1 MRFPCHV
8 AVLVGHRLN
17 AQVVPDA
24 GLFGLRVHNGGLL
37 VKRRRYVVIGLGNGF
52 DFPALMRGAV
62 FVLRVPVVGRHR
74 NAVGLFRLTIQRRD
88 GKGIAVGQVA
98 HRAVGLGVLVHRGP
112 LHRKAAQ
119 LQRGRTA
126 IALKLGVAVQVDLL
140 RVNGIAKR
148 AFRFGSVHGGV
159 QRDGRQLCL
168 CGILLQEVEP
178 VRRCRAVG
186 GHNAHRGQQVLF
198 CMVGRQRK
206 AVAVGHKG
214 IAGGGVVGA
223 GAPAH
228 RAAVLRDDQLG
239 VAAVQHLVQFFG
251 QLLLGLVLGLPGGGI
266 LPSPGQIG
274 NCIVIVLVAEDI
286 AGKVDI
292 ALCGCVQRHVE
303 LEVVQERL
311 LIRAVGRKA
320 AGRNLGRSGAADD
333 GLGLA
338 QRAVR
343 AVKAGIVIS
352 LAAGND
358 AEAHLGVLI
367 LLQIQRQAADVA
379 RGGQRQHSFVIGID
393 DAQVI
398 VVNARVVGRRPA
410 DRVEQGIRVV
420 GLAVD
425 AGDGARRADA
435 GQALLNAVIRHSGR
449 ADFIGVGCRHT
460 GDLEPDLVIAPA
472 VAAVGQ
478 HGIHVDRQGKAVAIL
493 CRRQGV
499 LQRNL
504 LLTGHIA
511 VLVRQQAVELDAV
524 GRRFRTYV
532 LLRPVERIGQLVG
545 FLVNF
550 SFGVFVQRR
559 GFQDIQ
565 VQLLEDDL
573 RGRLRGLFCPPTLIT
588 VHVGEAERRQMGI
601 GIAVLARANDLIAV
615 LPPDFFVGVVCLV
628 RMAGDGCGHFLRR
641 GIPACGHIAFTA
653 GDGHRNDKEVGVV
666 GHSIR
671 RQTVQVEG
679 DGCLGDDALP
689 RGQRDVLAV
698 QGLPVDRVIA
708 QIFCQQHDA
717 VGRAAVGRVCQ
728 RWREAESH
736 RCGKVFR
743 RLAGA
748 GHVLCRVF
756 CFGQRARRQTVFILL
771 GIFFVNITPLGWD
784 VGFDLVLRRA

>member
-1 MRFPCHV
+1 
-8 AVLVGHRLN
+8 
-17 AQVVPDA
+17 
-24 GLFGLRVHNGGLL
+24 
-37 VKRRRYVVIGLGNGF
+37 
-52 DFPALMRGAV
+52 
-62 FVLRVPVVGRHR
+62 
-74 NAVGLFRLTIQRRD
+74 
-88 GKGIAVGQVA
+88 
-98 HRAVGLGVLVHRGP
+98 
-112 LHRKAAQ
+112 
-119 LQRGRTA
+119 
-126 IALKLGVAVQVDLL
+126 
-140 RVNGIAKR
+140 
-148 AFRFGSVHGGV
+148 
-159 QRDGRQLCL
+159 
-168 CGILLQEVEP
+168 
-178 VRRCRAVG
+178 
-186 GHNAHRGQQVLF
+186 
-198 CMVGRQRK
+198 MVGRQRK

-214 IAGGGVVGA
+214 IAGGGVVDA

-239 VAAVQHLVQFFG
+239 GAIVQHFVQFFG
-251 QLLLGLVLGLPGGGI
+251 QLLLGLVLGLPGEGI
-266 LPSPGQIG
+266 LPCPGQIG

-292 ALCGCVQRHVE
+292 ALCGFLQRHVE

-311 LIRAVGRKA
+311 LIRAGGRKA
-320 AGRNLGRSGAADD
+320 AGRNRGRSGAADD

-343 AVKAGIVIS
+343 AVKAAIV
-352 LAAGND
+352 LAAGNN
-358 AEAHLGVLI
+358 AEAQCLALI
-367 LLQIQRQAADVA
+367 LLQIQRQTADVV
-379 RGGQRQHSFVIGID
+379 RGAQRQHSFAAGID

-449 ADFIGVGCRHT
+449 ADFGGVGCRHA

-478 HGIHVDRQGKAVAIL
+478 HGIHVDRQGKAVVAAVLNLIG
-493 CRRQGV
+493 QIYAF

-524 GRRFRTYV
+524 GRRFRVHV

-550 SFGVFVQRR
+550 SFGVFVQCR

-573 RGRLRGLFCPPTLIT
+573 RGRLRGLYSPFLVIGA

-601 GIAVLARANDLIAV
+601 GIAVLARADDLIAV
-615 LPPDFFVGVVCLV
+615 LPPDFFVGVVC
-628 RMAGDGCGHFLRR
+628 MAGDGCGHFVRR

-653 GDGHRNDKEVGVV
+653 GDGHRNGKEVRVV

-698 QGLPVDRVIA
+698 QGLPVDHVIA

-717 VGRAAVGRVCQ
+717 VGRVAVLAAVALDPRGK
-728 RWREAESH
+728 AELH
-736 RCGKVFR
+736 GCFKTLRC
-743 RLAGA
+743 LAGV
-748 GHVLCRVF
+748 GHIVRVAVLF
-756 CFGQRARRQTVFILL
+756 QRAQRQTVLVLAVIA
-771 GIFFVNITPLGWD
+771 VVVTPLGREI
-784 VGFDLVLRRA
+784 GL

>member
-1 MRFPCHV
+1 
-8 AVLVGHRLN
+8 
-17 AQVVPDA
+17 
-24 GLFGLRVHNGGLL
+24 
-37 VKRRRYVVIGLGNGF
+37 
-52 DFPALMRGAV
+52 
-62 FVLRVPVVGRHR
+62 
-74 NAVGLFRLTIQRRD
+74 
-88 GKGIAVGQVA
+88 
-98 HRAVGLGVLVHRGP
+98 
-112 LHRKAAQ
+112 
-119 LQRGRTA
+119 
-126 IALKLGVAVQVDLL
+126 
-140 RVNGIAKR
+140 
-148 AFRFGSVHGGV
+148 
-159 QRDGRQLCL
+159 
-168 CGILLQEVEP
+168 
-178 VRRCRAVG
+178 
-186 GHNAHRGQQVLF
+186 
-198 CMVGRQRK
+198 MVGRQRK

-214 IAGGGVVGA
+214 IAGGFVVDA

-239 VAAVQHLVQFFG
+239 VATFQHLVQCLG
-251 QLLLGLVLGLPGGGI
+251 QVLLGLVLGLPGGGI
-266 LPSPGQIG
+266 LPSLGQIG
-274 NCIVIVLVAEDI
+274 NCIVIVHTAEDI

-379 RGGQRQHSFVIGID
+379 RGGQRQHSIAVGID

-398 VVNARVVGRRPA
+398 VANARVVGRRPA

-449 ADFIGVGCRHT
+449 ADFGGVGCRHT

-478 HGIHVDRQGKAVAIL
+478 HGIHVDRQGKAAAAAVLNLIGQIYA
-493 CRRQGV
+493 V

-504 LLTGHIA
+504 LLTGHIV

-524 GRRFRTYV
+524 GRRFRVHV

-559 GFQDIQ
+559 GFQNIQ

-573 RGRLRGLFCPPTLIT
+573 RGRLRGLYSPTLVIGAA
-588 VHVGEAERRQMGI
+588 HIGEAERRQMGI
-601 GIAVLARANDLIAV
+601 GIAVLARADDLIAV
-615 LPPDFFVGVVCLV
+615 LPPDFFVSVVCLV
-628 RMAGDGCGHFLRR
+628 RMAGDGCGHFVRR
-641 GIPACGHIAFTA
+641 GIPAILHIALAA
-653 GDGHRNDKEVGVV
+653 GDGHRDNEEVGVV
-666 GHSIR
+666 RHSIR
-671 RQTVQVEG
+671 RQAVQIEG
-679 DGCLGDDALP
+679 DGRPCHNALP

-698 QGLPVDRVIA
+698 QRYAVDFVIT

-717 VGRAAVGRVCQ
+717 VGRAAVLAAVALDLRGK
-728 RWREAESH
+728 AELH
-736 RCGKVFR
+736 GCFKAFRC
-743 RLAGA
+743 LAGV
-748 GHVLCRVF
+748 GHIVRVAVLF
-756 CFGQRARRQTVFILL
+756 
-771 GIFFVNITPLGWD
+771 
-784 VGFDLVLRRA
+784 

>member
-1 MRFPCHV
+1 MRDI
-8 AVLVGHRLN
+8 AVC
-17 AQVVPDA
+17 
-24 GLFGLRVHNGGLL
+24 
-37 VKRRRYVVIGLGNGF
+37 
-52 DFPALMRGAV
+52 
-62 FVLRVPVVGRHR
+62 VLHVPVVGRHR

-98 HRAVGLGVLVHRGP
+98 HRAFGLGVLVHRGP

-126 IALKLGVAVQVDLL
+126 IALKLGVVVQVDLL
-140 RVNGIAKR
+140 RVNGIAKC

-159 QRDGRQLCL
+159 QRDGRQLCR
-168 CGILLQEVEP
+168 CGILLQDVEP

-228 RAAVLRDDQLG
+228 RAAVLRDDQLD
-239 VAAVQHLVQFFG
+239 VAIVQHFVQFFG

-266 LPSPGQIG
+266 LPSLGQIG
-274 NCIVIVLVAEDI
+274 NCIVIVHTAEDI

-358 AEAHLGVLI
+358 AEAQCLTLI

-379 RGGQRQHSFVIGID
+379 RGAQRQHSIAAVID

-398 VVNARVVGRRPA
+398 VANARVVGRRPA

-449 ADFIGVGCRHT
+449 ADFGGVGCRHT

-478 HGIHVDRQGKAVAIL
+478 HGIHVDRQGKAVVAAVLNLIG
-493 CRRQGV
+493 QIYAV

-504 LLTGHIA
+504 LLTGHLA
-511 VLVRQQAVELDAV
+511 VRVRQQAVELDAV
-524 GRRFRTYV
+524 GRLFRV
-532 LLRPVERIGQLVG
+532 HALLRPVERIGQLIVVRVHLAAVG
-545 FLVNF
+545 I
-550 SFGVFVQRR
+550 FGQRR

-573 RGRLRGLFCPPTLIT
+573 RGRLRGLFSPFRVIGAA
-588 VHVGEAERRQMGI
+588 HVGEAERRQMGI

-628 RMAGDGCGHFLRR
+628 RMAGDGCGHFVRR
-641 GIPACGHIAFTA
+641 GIPAILHIALAA
-653 GDGHRNDKEVGVV
+653 GDGHRDNEEVGVV
-666 GHSIR
+666 RHSIR
-671 RQTVQVEG
+671 RQAVQIEG
-679 DGCLGDDALP
+679 DGRPCHNALP

-698 QGLPVDRVIA
+698 QRYAVDFVIT

-717 VGRAAVGRVCQ
+717 VGRAAVLAAVALDLRGK
-728 RWREAESH
+728 AELH
-736 RCGKVFR
+736 GCFKAFRC
-743 RLAGA
+743 LAGV
-748 GHVLCRVF
+748 GHIVRVAVLF
-756 CFGQRARRQTVFILL
+756 
-771 GIFFVNITPLGWD
+771 
-784 VGFDLVLRRA
+784 

>member
-1 MRFPCHV
+1 
-8 AVLVGHRLN
+8 
-17 AQVVPDA
+17 
-24 GLFGLRVHNGGLL
+24 
-37 VKRRRYVVIGLGNGF
+37 
-52 DFPALMRGAV
+52 
-62 FVLRVPVVGRHR
+62 
-74 NAVGLFRLTIQRRD
+74 
-88 GKGIAVGQVA
+88 
-98 HRAVGLGVLVHRGP
+98 
-112 LHRKAAQ
+112 
-119 LQRGRTA
+119 
-126 IALKLGVAVQVDLL
+126 
-140 RVNGIAKR
+140 
-148 AFRFGSVHGGV
+148 
-159 QRDGRQLCL
+159 
-168 CGILLQEVEP
+168 
-178 VRRCRAVG
+178 
-186 GHNAHRGQQVLF
+186 
-198 CMVGRQRK
+198 MVGRQRK

-214 IAGGGVVGA
+214 IAGGGAVDA

-228 RAAVLRDDQLG
+228 RAVVLRDDQLG
-239 VAAVQHLVQFFG
+239 VAIVQHLVQCFG
-251 QLLLGLVLGLPGGGI
+251 QLLLGRVLVLSGGGI
-266 LPSPGQIG
+266 LPNLGQFG
-274 NCIVIVLVAEDI
+274 NFCILGLIAEDI

-292 ALCGCVQRHVE
+292 ALCGFLQRHVE

-311 LIRAVGRKA
+311 LIRAGGRKA

-358 AEAHLGVLI
+358 AEAQYLALI

-379 RGGQRQHSFVIGID
+379 RGGQRQHSFAAGID

-398 VVNARVVGRRPA
+398 VANACVVGRRPA

-449 ADFIGVGCRHT
+449 ADFGGVGCRHA

-478 HGIHVDRQGKAVAIL
+478 HGIHVDRQGKAVVAAVLNLIG
-493 CRRQGV
+493 QFYAV

-511 VLVRQQAVELDAV
+511 VRVRQQAVELDAV

-545 FLVNF
+545 CLVNC

-573 RGRLRGLFCPPTLIT
+573 RGLHRGLFSPFRVIGA

-601 GIAVLARANDLIAV
+601 GIAVLARADDLIAV

-628 RMAGDGCGHFLRR
+628 RMAGDGCGHFVRR
-641 GIPACGHIAFTA
+641 GIPAILHIALAA
-653 GDGHRNDKEVGVV
+653 GDGHRDNEEVGVV
-666 GHSIR
+666 RHSIR
-671 RQTVQVEG
+671 RQAVQVEG
-679 DGCLGDDALP
+679 DGRPCHNALP

-698 QGLPVDRVIA
+698 QRYVVDFVIA

-717 VGRAAVGRVCQ
+717 VGRAAVLAAAALDLRGK
-728 RWREAESH
+728 AELH
-736 RCGKVFR
+736 GCFKALRC
-743 RLAGA
+743 LAGV
-748 GHVLCRVF
+748 GHILRVAVLF
-756 CFGQRARRQTVFILL
+756 QRAQRQTVLVL
-771 GIFFVNITPLGWD
+771 AVRAVVVTPLGREI
-784 VGFDLVLRRA
+784 GL

>member
-1 MRFPCHV
+1 
-8 AVLVGHRLN
+8 
-17 AQVVPDA
+17 
-24 GLFGLRVHNGGLL
+24 
-37 VKRRRYVVIGLGNGF
+37 
-52 DFPALMRGAV
+52 
-62 FVLRVPVVGRHR
+62 
-74 NAVGLFRLTIQRRD
+74 
-88 GKGIAVGQVA
+88 
-98 HRAVGLGVLVHRGP
+98 
-112 LHRKAAQ
+112 
-119 LQRGRTA
+119 
-126 IALKLGVAVQVDLL
+126 
-140 RVNGIAKR
+140 
-148 AFRFGSVHGGV
+148 
-159 QRDGRQLCL
+159 
-168 CGILLQEVEP
+168 
-178 VRRCRAVG
+178 
-186 GHNAHRGQQVLF
+186 
-198 CMVGRQRK
+198 MVGRQRK

-214 IAGGGVVGA
+214 IAGGFVVDA

-239 VAAVQHLVQFFG
+239 VAVGQHLVQCFG
-251 QLLLGLVLGLPGGGI
+251 QFLLGLILGLSGAFV
-266 LPSPGQIG
+266 LPSLGQFG
-274 NCIVIVLVAEDI
+274 NFCIVGHIAEDI

-292 ALCGCVQRHVE
+292 ALCGFLQRHVE

-311 LIRAVGRKA
+311 LIRAVVVKSDVFNHRCF
-320 AGRNLGRSGAADD
+320 GAADD

-343 AVKAGIVIS
+343 AVKAAIV
-352 LAAGND
+352 LAVGND
-358 AEAHLGVLI
+358 AEAQCLALI

-449 ADFIGVGCRHT
+449 ADFIGAGCRHT

-478 HGIHVDRQGKAVAIL
+478 HGIHVDRQGKAVVAAVLNLIG
-493 CRRQGV
+493 QIYAV

-524 GRRFRTYV
+524 GRRFRVHV

-559 GFQDIQ
+559 GFQNIQ

-573 RGRLRGLFCPPTLIT
+573 RGRYRGLCSPTQVIGA

-601 GIAVLARANDLIAV
+601 GIAVLARADDLIAV
-615 LPPDFFVGVVCLV
+615 LPPDFFAGVVCLV
-628 RMAGDGCGHFLRR
+628 RMAGDGCGHFLLR
-641 GIPACGHIAFTA
+641 GIPAILHVALAA
-653 GDGHRNDKEVGVV
+653 GDGHRDNEEVGVV
-666 GHSIR
+666 RHGIR
-671 RQTVQVEG
+671 RQAVQVEG
-679 DGCLGDDALP
+679 DGRLRHNAFP

-698 QGLPVDRVIA
+698 QRYAVDFVIA

-717 VGRAAVGRVCQ
+717 VGRAAVLAAVALDPRGK
-728 RWREAESH
+728 AELH
-736 RCGKVFR
+736 GCFKALRC
-743 RLAGA
+743 LAGVSHIVRVA
-748 GHVLCRVF
+748 VLF
-756 CFGQRARRQTVFILL
+756 QRAQRQTVLVL
-771 GIFFVNITPLGWD
+771 GRARIVSPLGREI
-784 VGFDLVLRRA
+784 GL

>member
-1 MRFPCHV
+1 
-8 AVLVGHRLN
+8 
-17 AQVVPDA
+17 
-24 GLFGLRVHNGGLL
+24 
-37 VKRRRYVVIGLGNGF
+37 
-52 DFPALMRGAV
+52 
-62 FVLRVPVVGRHR
+62 
-74 NAVGLFRLTIQRRD
+74 
-88 GKGIAVGQVA
+88 
-98 HRAVGLGVLVHRGP
+98 
-112 LHRKAAQ
+112 
-119 LQRGRTA
+119 
-126 IALKLGVAVQVDLL
+126 
-140 RVNGIAKR
+140 
-148 AFRFGSVHGGV
+148 
-159 QRDGRQLCL
+159 
-168 CGILLQEVEP
+168 
-178 VRRCRAVG
+178 
-186 GHNAHRGQQVLF
+186 
-198 CMVGRQRK
+198 MVGRQRK

-214 IAGGGVVGA
+214 IAGGGVVDA

-239 VAAVQHLVQFFG
+239 GAAGQHLVQCFG
-251 QLLLGLVLGLPGGGI
+251 QFLLGLILGLSGAFA
-266 LPSPGQIG
+266 LPSLGQFG
-274 NCIVIVLVAEDI
+274 NFCIVGHIAEDI

-292 ALCGCVQRHVE
+292 ALCGFLQRHVE

-343 AVKAGIVIS
+343 AVKAIATS

-358 AEAHLGVLI
+358 AEAHRDALI

-379 RGGQRQHSFVIGID
+379 RGGQRQHSFAVGID

-398 VVNARVVGRRPA
+398 VANARVVGRRPA

-449 ADFIGVGCRHT
+449 ADFGGVGCRHT

-478 HGIHVDRQGKAVAIL
+478 HGIHVDRQGKAAAAAVLNLIGQIYA
-493 CRRQGV
+493 V

-504 LLTGHIA
+504 LLTGHIV

-524 GRRFRTYV
+524 GRRFRVHV

-559 GFQDIQ
+559 GFQNIQ

-573 RGRLRGLFCPPTLIT
+573 RGRYRGLFCPPTLIT

-601 GIAVLARANDLIAV
+601 GIAVLARADDLIAV
-615 LPPDFFVGVVCLV
+615 LPPDFFVSVVCLV
-628 RMAGDGCGHFLRR
+628 RMAGDGCGHFVRR
-641 GIPACGHIAFTA
+641 GIPAILHIALAA
-653 GDGHRNDKEVGVV
+653 GDGHRDNEEVGVV
-666 GHSIR
+666 RHSIR
-671 RQTVQVEG
+671 RQAVQVEG
-679 DGCLGDDALP
+679 DGRLCHNAFP

-698 QGLPVDRVIA
+698 QRYAVDFVIA

-717 VGRAAVGRVCQ
+717 VGRAAVLAAVLDLRGK
-728 RWREAESH
+728 AELH
-736 RCGKVFR
+736 GCFKALRC
-743 RLAGA
+743 LAGV
-748 GHVLCRVF
+748 GHILRVAVLV
-756 CFGQRARRQTVFILL
+756 QRAQRQTVLVL
-771 GIFFVNITPLGWD
+771 AGVTVVVSPLGREI
-784 VGFDLVLRRA
+784 GL

>member
-1 MRFPCHV
+1 MRDI
-8 AVLVGHRLN
+8 AVC
-17 AQVVPDA
+17 
-24 GLFGLRVHNGGLL
+24 
-37 VKRRRYVVIGLGNGF
+37 
-52 DFPALMRGAV
+52 
-62 FVLRVPVVGRHR
+62 VLHVPVVGRHR
-74 NAVGLFRLTIQRRD
+74 NPVGLFVLVQRRD

-140 RVNGIAKR
+140 RVNGIAKC
-148 AFRFGSVHGGV
+148 AFRFGGVHGGV
-159 QRDGRQLCL
+159 QRDGRQLRL
-168 CGILLQEVEP
+168 CGILQEVEP

-214 IAGGGVVGA
+214 IAGGFVVGA

-239 VAAVQHLVQFFG
+239 VAIVQHFVQFFG

-266 LPSPGQIG
+266 LPSLGQIG
-274 NCIVIVLVAEDI
+274 NCIVIAHTAEDI

-292 ALCGCVQRHVE
+292 ALCGFLQRHVE

-311 LIRAVGRKA
+311 LIRAVVVKSDVFNHRC
-320 AGRNLGRSGAADD
+320 SGAADD

-343 AVKAGIVIS
+343 AVKAIGTS

-358 AEAHLGVLI
+358 AEAHRNALI
-367 LLQIQRQAADVA
+367 LLHIQRQAADIA
-379 RGGQRQHSFVIGID
+379 RGGQRQHSFAVGID

-398 VVNARVVGRRPA
+398 VANARVVGRRPA

-449 ADFIGVGCRHT
+449 ADFGGVGCRHA

-478 HGIHVDRQGKAVAIL
+478 HGIHVDRQGKAAAAAVLNLIGQIYA
-493 CRRQGV
+493 V

-511 VLVRQQAVELDAV
+511 VLVRQQAVELDLV
-524 GRRFRTYV
+524 DGGCVSGLHVV
-532 LLRPVERIGQLVG
+532 LCPFERVGQLIVVIHYAVLNG
-545 FLVNF
+545 F
-550 SFGVFVQRR
+550 GQRR
-559 GFQDIQ
+559 GFQD
-565 VQLLEDDL
+565 
-573 RGRLRGLFCPPTLIT
+573 GLFHFGQLHLVSYC
-588 VHVGEAERRQMGI
+588 I
-601 GIAVLARANDLIAV
+601 GPFPVL
-615 LPPDFFVGVVCLV
+615 CMV
-628 RMAGDGCGHFLRR
+628 RINHA
-641 GIPACGHIAFTA
+641 
-653 GDGHRNDKEVGVV
+653 
-666 GHSIR
+666 
-671 RQTVQVEG
+671 Q
-679 DGCLGDDALP
+679 
-689 RGQRDVLAV
+689 RGQGCILVPCAIGLAHNFQAV
-698 QGLPVDRVIA
+698 HPPRPCTIISQGFGSFLFGDFPAGHNVANTTVDRHSNGSPILVVRQRILR
-708 QIFCQQHDA
+708 Q
-717 VGRAAVGRVCQ
+717 AA
-728 RWREAESH
+728 
-736 RCGKVFR
+736 
-743 RLAGA
+743 
-748 GHVLCRVF
+748 
-756 CFGQRARRQTVFILL
+756 
-771 GIFFVNITPLGWD
+771 
-784 VGFDLVLRRA
+784 

>member
-1 MRFPCHV
+1 
-8 AVLVGHRLN
+8 
-17 AQVVPDA
+17 
-24 GLFGLRVHNGGLL
+24 
-37 VKRRRYVVIGLGNGF
+37 
-52 DFPALMRGAV
+52 
-62 FVLRVPVVGRHR
+62 
-74 NAVGLFRLTIQRRD
+74 
-88 GKGIAVGQVA
+88 
-98 HRAVGLGVLVHRGP
+98 
-112 LHRKAAQ
+112 
-119 LQRGRTA
+119 
-126 IALKLGVAVQVDLL
+126 
-140 RVNGIAKR
+140 
-148 AFRFGSVHGGV
+148 
-159 QRDGRQLCL
+159 
-168 CGILLQEVEP
+168 
-178 VRRCRAVG
+178 
-186 GHNAHRGQQVLF
+186 
-198 CMVGRQRK
+198 MVGRQRK

-214 IAGGGVVGA
+214 IAGGGVVDA

-239 VAAVQHLVQFFG
+239 VTIVQHLVQFFG
-251 QLLLGLVLGLPGGGI
+251 QLLLGLVLALSGGLF
-266 LPSPGQIG
+266 LPSPGQTG

-303 LEVVQERL
+303 LEVVQECL

-320 AGRNLGRSGAADD
+320 AGRNRGRSGAADD

-343 AVKAGIVIS
+343 AVKAIAIS

-358 AEAHLGVLI
+358 AEAQCLALI

-379 RGGQRQHSFVIGID
+379 RGGQRQHRFAAVID

-398 VVNARVVGRRPA
+398 VANALVVGRRPA

-449 ADFIGVGCRHT
+449 ADFIGVGCRHA

-493 CRRQGV
+493 CQRQGDAI

-524 GRRFRTYV
+524 GRRFRVHV

-559 GFQDIQ
+559 GFQNIQ

-573 RGRLRGLFCPPTLIT
+573 RGRLRGLYSPTLVIGA

-601 GIAVLARANDLIAV
+601 GIAVLARADDLIAV
-615 LPPDFFVGVVCLV
+615 LPPDFFVGVA
-628 RMAGDGCGHFLRR
+628 RMAGDGCGHFVWR
-641 GIPACGHIAFTA
+641 GIPAILHVALAA
-653 GDGHRNDKEVGVV
+653 GDGHRDNEEVGVV
-666 GHSIR
+666 RHGIR
-671 RQTVQVEG
+671 RQAVQVEG
-679 DGCLGDDALP
+679 DGRPCHNAFP

-698 QGLPVDRVIA
+698 QRYAVDFVIT

-717 VGRAAVGRVCQ
+717 VGRAAVLAAVLDLRGK
-728 RWREAESH
+728 AELH
-736 RCGKVFR
+736 GCFKALRC
-743 RLAGA
+743 LAGV
-748 GHVLCRVF
+748 GHKLHVAVLV
-756 CFGQRARRQTVFILL
+756 QLAQRQTVLVL
-771 GIFFVNITPLGWD
+771 AGVAVAVSPLGREI
-784 VGFDLVLRRA
+784 GL

>member
-1 MRFPCHV
+1 
-8 AVLVGHRLN
+8 
-17 AQVVPDA
+17 
-24 GLFGLRVHNGGLL
+24 
-37 VKRRRYVVIGLGNGF
+37 
-52 DFPALMRGAV
+52 
-62 FVLRVPVVGRHR
+62 
-74 NAVGLFRLTIQRRD
+74 
-88 GKGIAVGQVA
+88 
-98 HRAVGLGVLVHRGP
+98 
-112 LHRKAAQ
+112 
-119 LQRGRTA
+119 
-126 IALKLGVAVQVDLL
+126 
-140 RVNGIAKR
+140 
-148 AFRFGSVHGGV
+148 
-159 QRDGRQLCL
+159 
-168 CGILLQEVEP
+168 
-178 VRRCRAVG
+178 
-186 GHNAHRGQQVLF
+186 
-198 CMVGRQRK
+198 MVGRQRK

-214 IAGGGVVGA
+214 IAGGGVVDA

-239 VAAVQHLVQFFG
+239 VAVGQHLVQCFG
-251 QLLLGLVLGLPGGGI
+251 QFLLGLILGLSGAFA
-266 LPSPGQIG
+266 LPSLGQFG
-274 NCIVIVLVAEDI
+274 NFCIVGHIAEDI

-320 AGRNLGRSGAADD
+320 AGRNRGRIGAADD

-338 QRAVR
+338 QCAVR
-343 AVKAGIVIS
+343 AVKAIATS
-352 LAAGND
+352 LAAGNN
-358 AEAHLGVLI
+358 AEAQCLALI

-379 RGGQRQHSFVIGID
+379 RGGQRQHRFAAVID
-393 DAQVI
+393 DAQFI
-398 VVNARVVGRRPA
+398 VVNARVVGRRPS

-449 ADFIGVGCRHT
+449 ADFIGAGCRHT

-478 HGIHVDRQGKAVAIL
+478 HDIHVDRQGKAVVAAVLNLIG
-493 CRRQGV
+493 QIYAV

-524 GRRFRTYV
+524 GRRFRVHV

-550 SFGVFVQRR
+550 SFGVFVQCR

-573 RGRLRGLFCPPTLIT
+573 RGRLRGLYSPFLVIGA

-601 GIAVLARANDLIAV
+601 GIAVLARADDLIAV
-615 LPPDFFVGVVCLV
+615 LPPDFFVGVVC
-628 RMAGDGCGHFLRR
+628 MAGDGCGHFVRR

-653 GDGHRNDKEVGVV
+653 GDGHRNGKEVRVV

-671 RQTVQVEG
+671 RQAVQVEG

-698 QGLPVDRVIA
+698 QGLPVDHVIA

-717 VGRAAVGRVCQ
+717 VGRVAVGRVCQ

>member
-1 MRFPCHV
+1 
-8 AVLVGHRLN
+8 
-17 AQVVPDA
+17 
-24 GLFGLRVHNGGLL
+24 
-37 VKRRRYVVIGLGNGF
+37 
-52 DFPALMRGAV
+52 
-62 FVLRVPVVGRHR
+62 
-74 NAVGLFRLTIQRRD
+74 
-88 GKGIAVGQVA
+88 
-98 HRAVGLGVLVHRGP
+98 
-112 LHRKAAQ
+112 
-119 LQRGRTA
+119 
-126 IALKLGVAVQVDLL
+126 
-140 RVNGIAKR
+140 
-148 AFRFGSVHGGV
+148 
-159 QRDGRQLCL
+159 
-168 CGILLQEVEP
+168 
-178 VRRCRAVG
+178 
-186 GHNAHRGQQVLF
+186 
-198 CMVGRQRK
+198 MVGRQRK

-214 IAGGGVVGA
+214 IAGGFVVDA

-228 RAAVLRDDQLG
+228 RAVVFRDDQLG
-239 VAAVQHLVQFFG
+239 VAAVQHLVQCLG
-251 QLLLGLVLGLPGGGI
+251 QLLLGLILGLSGAFA
-266 LPSPGQIG
+266 LPSLGQIS

-286 AGKVDI
+286 TGKVDI

-311 LIRAVGRKA
+311 LIRAGGRKA

-343 AVKAGIVIS
+343 AVKAIAIS

-358 AEAHLGVLI
+358 AEAQCLALI

-379 RGGQRQHSFVIGID
+379 RGGQRQHSIAAVID

-398 VVNARVVGRRPA
+398 VANARVVGWRPA
-410 DRVEQGIRVV
+410 DRVEQGIRIV

-449 ADFIGVGCRHT
+449 ADFLGVGCRHA

-478 HGIHVDRQGKAVAIL
+478 HGIYVDRQGKAVSAVLNLIG
-493 CRRQGV
+493 QIYAV

-524 GRRFRTYV
+524 GRRFRAHV

-550 SFGVFVQRR
+550 SFGVFVQCR

-573 RGRLRGLFCPPTLIT
+573 RGRLRGLYSPFLVIGAA
-588 VHVGEAERRQMGI
+588 HVGEAERRQMGI
-601 GIAVLARANDLIAV
+601 GIAVLARADDLIAV
-615 LPPDFFVGVVCLV
+615 LPPDFFAGVVCLV
-628 RMAGDGCGHFLRR
+628 RMAGDGCGHFLLR
-641 GIPACGHIAFTA
+641 GIPAILHVALAA
-653 GDGHRNDKEVGVV
+653 GDGHRDNEEVGVV
-666 GHSIR
+666 RHGIR
-671 RQTVQVEG
+671 RQAVQVEG
-679 DGCLGDDALP
+679 DGRLRHNAFP

-698 QGLPVDRVIA
+698 QRYAVDFVIA

-717 VGRAAVGRVCQ
+717 VGRAAVLAAVALDSRGK
-728 RWREAESH
+728 AELH
-736 RCGKVFR
+736 GCFKALRC
-743 RLAGA
+743 LAGV
-748 GHVLCRVF
+748 GHKLRVAVLV
-756 CFGQRARRQTVFILL
+756 QLAQRQTVLVL
-771 GIFFVNITPLGWD
+771 AGVTVVVTPLGREI
-784 VGFDLVLRRA
+784 GL